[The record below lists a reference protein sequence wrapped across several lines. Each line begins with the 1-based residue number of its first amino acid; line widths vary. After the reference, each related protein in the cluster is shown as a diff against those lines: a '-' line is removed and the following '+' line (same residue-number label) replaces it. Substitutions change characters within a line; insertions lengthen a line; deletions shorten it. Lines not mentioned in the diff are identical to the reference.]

1 MLSNVAEQ
9 GVSEQCIWLAETFA
23 DAVASALSDCSQESH
38 LQAGVRRCGCVAV
51 RVHINFIG
59 LLLEST
65 SHACSARG
73 CLLTSTNSCGAIV
86 VVQRFLYVSLFLI
99 HVPNLDLISDPLLR
113 DISMELLLIAL

>member
-65 SHACSARG
+65 SHACSAGR
-73 CLLTSTNSCGAIV
+73 CLLTSTNSCSARLV
-86 VVQRFLYVSLFLI
+86 VRRFLNVSLFMI
-99 HVPNLDLISDPLLR
+99 YVPILDLISDPLLP
-113 DISMELLLIAL
+113 DISTELVLVAL

>member
-65 SHACSARG
+65 SHACSAGR

-113 DISMELLLIAL
+113 EISMELLLIAL

>member
-59 LLLEST
+59 LLLESP
-65 SHACSARG
+65 SHACSAGG
-73 CLLTSTNSCGAIV
+73 CLLTSTNSCGARV